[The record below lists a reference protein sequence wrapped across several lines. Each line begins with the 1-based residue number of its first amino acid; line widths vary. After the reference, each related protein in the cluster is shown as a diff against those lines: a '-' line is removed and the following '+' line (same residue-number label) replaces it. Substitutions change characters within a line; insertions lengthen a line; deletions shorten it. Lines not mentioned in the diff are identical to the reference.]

1 MNVRT
6 VAQPVRKGKTSDEP
20 HAPRR
25 PMPVPNPAG
34 LYAVQQ
40 LSSTV

>member
-1 MNVRT
+1 MEHKDGGPTRPQAKV
-6 VAQPVRKGKTSDEP
+6 VDEP

-25 PMPVPNPAG
+25 PMPVHNSAG

-40 LSSTV
+40 LSTAL